1 MTCNP
6 DDSVLLMTKK
16 LLGIAPSLTDFDP
29 DVMSAINAA
38 LFTLKQLG
46 AGTKDGK
53 MVSDQ
58 TTTYQD
64 LYGNDNLDL
73 DIEAIKQYIY
83 CRAKLIFDPPQQS
96 SLLQSL
102 KDQVEELQWRIRLS
116 AELREEETEDVVT
129 NATEYPNDKIQ
140 GIWDE
145 VMNEDE

>member
-1 MTCNP
+1 MNCNP

-16 LLGIAPSLTDFDP
+16 LLGITPSLTDFDP
-29 DVMSAINAA
+29 DVMAAINAA

-64 LYGNDNLDL
+64 LYGDDNPDL

-83 CRAKLIFDPPQQS
+83 CRVRIIFDPPQQS

-102 KDQVEELQWRIRLS
+102 KEQVEELQWRIRL
-116 AELREEETEDVVT
+116 AVELREGAVEEAVT

-145 VMNEDE
+145 VMNEDK

>member
-1 MTCNP
+1 MACNP

-16 LLGIAPSLTDFDP
+16 LLGITPSLTDFDP
-29 DVMSAINAA
+29 DVLSAINAA

-64 LYGNDNLDL
+64 LYGDDNPDL
-73 DIEAIKQYIY
+73 DIDAIKQYIY
-83 CRAKLIFDPPQQS
+83 CRSKIIFDPPQQS

-102 KDQVEELQWRIRLS
+102 KDQAEELQWRIRLA
-116 AELREEETEDVVT
+116 AELREGAIEDAVT

-140 GIWDE
+140 EIWDE
-145 VMNEDE
+145 VMNEE